1 MLSTPLIL
9 NIVSYKFYDTLF
21 ITVPVKWQ
29 NEIYRSMKL
38 ELEIQDKIK
47 LHEYFNVTL
56 RLKNMSNNVMDIEL
70 EISDSS
76 TDFINQQELSNKFTI
91 NKNSE

>member
-1 MLSTPLIL
+1 MSTPLVL

-21 ITVPVKWQ
+21 ITVPLKWQ
-29 NEIYRSMKL
+29 NEIYRCIKL

-47 LHEYFNVTL
+47 VHEYFNVTL
-56 RLKNMSNNVMDIEL
+56 RLKNMSINIMEIEL

-76 TDFINQQELSNKFTI
+76 TDFINQQDLLDNITSNV
-91 NKNSE
+91 KNSE

>member
-1 MLSTPLIL
+1 M
-9 NIVSYKFYDTLF
+9 SYKFYDTLF

-29 NEIYRSMKL
+29 NEIYRCFKL
-38 ELEIQDKIK
+38 ELEIQEKIK

-56 RLKNMSNNVMDIEL
+56 KLKNMSINVMDIEL

-76 TDFINQQELSNKFTI
+76 ADFIHQQDLSRIAGSN
-91 NKNSE
+91 NKNVSE